1 VKRLL
6 LTLTLMLAL
15 LASGGRAHA
24 FELETLRESGPA
36 DKRFNIAVLGDGYRT
51 QDQAKLKTDAQ
62 GITDYLFGVS
72 PLKQYAKFFNVRLIH
87 VISNEAG
94 ADDGAAGGQR
104 DTALNSYF
112 NCGGIDRLLCVDE
125 GAAQVI
131 AADDM
136 PEFNFI
142 IVIVNDSKYGGSG
155 GTVCATSANEQSFE
169 VVAHEVGHSL
179 AQLADEY
186 SYDGGIG
193 SCNQQQDC
201 SEANATVRSQRDQ
214 IKWQDWLE
222 QATPVPTPAT
232 DAYRNAIGVFEGAR
246 YQETGTYRPKISCKM
261 RDLGSEFCSVCAEQ
275 FVRSFWSFDNIR
287 MIEATLPEQSSVQ
300 MDSCDPITLSATT
313 PPITPSTYRYTWTVD
328 GQVLPEMT
336 SQVQLQPGTLEQGS
350 HDIDLLVE
358 DATELVRTDPNNLLK
373 DQHSWTVTVSRS
385 DCVVGSGGMG
395 GTAGASGGA
404 AGTSGASSGGAGD
417 AGGAAGSGGAA
428 NAGAASVAG
437 APGMV
442 GSTGGTGTTTMRA
455 PPPQDTAGCGCGVP
469 GSGSPLTGTWALLA
483 LGLVVR
489 LRHRSNHSQHA
500 GQRRVAQLTG
510 ARQPH
515 ADATAV
521 A

>member
-1 VKRLL
+1 VKRLWL
-6 LTLTLMLAL
+6 LMVL
-15 LASGGRAHA
+15 LGLLVSGRPAQA

-36 DKRFNIAVLGDGYRT
+36 DKRFNIAVLGDGYRA
-51 QDQAKLKTDAQ
+51 QDQAKLKADAQ

-94 ADDGAAGGQR
+94 ADNGTAGGER

-125 GAAQVI
+125 GAAQTI
-131 AADDM
+131 AAEDM

-155 GTVCATSANEQSFE
+155 GTVCAASANEQSFE

-179 AQLADEY
+179 ARLADEY

-193 SCNQQQDC
+193 PCDQQQDC

-214 IKWQDWLE
+214 IKWKDWLE
-222 QATPVPTPAT
+222 PATPVPTPAS
-232 DAYRNAIGVFEGAR
+232 AEHQEVIGVFEGAR

-275 FVRSFWSFDNIR
+275 FVRSFWSFDNIQV
-287 MIEATLPEQSSVQ
+287 IEAALPEQSSVQ
-300 MDSCDPITLSATT
+300 VDSCDPIMLSVTT

-328 GQVLPEMT
+328 GQLLPETT
-336 SQVQLQPGTLEQGS
+336 SQLQLEPATLQQGS

-358 DATELVRTDPNNLLK
+358 DTTELVRSDANDLLK
-373 DQHSWTVTVSRS
+373 DEHSWTVTVSRS

-395 GTAGASGGA
+395 GAAGAAGAAGASAAGMAGASGAGA
-404 AGTSGASSGGAGD
+404 A
-417 AGGAAGSGGAA
+417 AGGAAGS
-428 NAGAASVAG
+428 AGAASVGGASVAG
-437 APGMV
+437 AAGMG
-442 GSTGGTGTTTMRA
+442 GSVGGTGTTTPMRA
-455 PPPQDTAGCGCGVP
+455 PPPQDTAGCGCSVP
-469 GSGSPLTGTWALLA
+469 GSGSPATATWALLA

-489 LRHRSNHSQHA
+489 LRRRSSYSQHA
-500 GQRRVAQLTG
+500 R
-510 ARQPH
+510 
-515 ADATAV
+515 
-521 A
+521 

>member
-1 VKRLL
+1 VKRLWL
-6 LTLTLMLAL
+6 LMVL
-15 LASGGRAHA
+15 LGLLVSGRPAQA

-36 DKRFNIAVLGDGYRT
+36 DKRFNIAVLGDGYRA

-94 ADDGAAGGQR
+94 ADNGTAGGER

-125 GAAQVI
+125 GAAQTI
-131 AADDM
+131 AAEDM

-155 GTVCATSANEQSFE
+155 GTVCAASANEQSFE

-179 AQLADEY
+179 ARLADEY

-193 SCNQQQDC
+193 PCDQQQDC

-214 IKWQDWLE
+214 IKWKDWLE
-222 QATPVPTPAT
+222 PATPVPTPAS
-232 DAYRNAIGVFEGAR
+232 AEHQEVIGVFEGAR

-275 FVRSFWSFDNIR
+275 FVRSFWSFDNIQV
-287 MIEATLPEQSSVQ
+287 IEAALPEQSSVQ
-300 MDSCDPITLSATT
+300 VDSCDPIMLSVTT

-328 GQVLPEMT
+328 GQLLPETT
-336 SQVQLQPGTLEQGS
+336 SQLQLEPATLQQGS

-358 DATELVRTDPNNLLK
+358 DTTELVRSDANDLLK
-373 DQHSWTVTVSRS
+373 DEHSWTVTVSRS
-385 DCVVGSGGMG
+385 DCVAASGGTG
-395 GTAGASGGA
+395 GAGGASGASGAGTAGASGADGGAGGVSGTAGNAGSALA
-404 AGTSGASSGGAGD
+404 AGASGVAGMAGASGGAGTPVR
-417 AGGAAGSGGAA
+417 S
-428 NAGAASVAG
+428 
-437 APGMV
+437 
-442 GSTGGTGTTTMRA
+442 
-455 PPPQDTAGCGCGVP
+455 PPPQETAGCGCSVP
-469 GSGSPLTGTWALLA
+469 GSDSSSTAAWAVLA
-483 LGLVVR
+483 LGLVAKLGRRQVA
-489 LRHRSNHSQHA
+489 RSTRA
-500 GQRRVAQLTG
+500 RVASLS
-510 ARQPH
+510 
-515 ADATAV
+515 
-521 A
+521 